1 MLVPRRTLL
10 IALPGLLAG
19 CGTPLR
25 TPPLA
30 LTPRQALQWR
40 SFVDEQLRGQIVL
53 GEVHGAD
60 EPAVGFLQQALA
72 FVWGSPL
79 ASQVVLDALEDQLR
93 ALRLLAGTPEAGRYR
108 LDARLMQLEV
118 VGLIGGL
125 VGSVEAQARV
135 EYSVREREEPGRL
148 IYQRQVRSAGKA
160 GWLDHAF
167 TADRQRLAKEA
178 ALRAGLLLLAQDLV
192 ALRV

>member
-1 MLVPRRTLL
+1 MSVPRRTLL
-10 IALPGLLAG
+10 AALPLLVAG

-30 LTPRQALQWR
+30 ITPRQALQWR
-40 SFVDEQLRGQIVL
+40 SFVDEQLRGQIAL
-53 GEVHGAD
+53 GEVQGAD

-72 FVWGSPL
+72 FVWGSPV
-79 ASQVVLDALEDQLR
+79 AGQVVLDALEDQLR
-93 ALRLLAGTPEAGRYR
+93 ALRLLASAAEPGRYR
-108 LDARLMQLEV
+108 LDARLIQLEV
-118 VGLIGGL
+118 GGLIG
-125 VGSVEAQARV
+125 SAEAQARV
-135 EYSVREREEPGRL
+135 EYTVREREEGGRL
-148 IYQRQVRSAGKA
+148 IYQRQVRSEGKA

-178 ALRAGLLLLAQDLV
+178 ALRAGLVLLAQDLV

>member
-1 MLVPRRTLL
+1 MSVPRRTLL
-10 IALPGLLAG
+10 AALPLLVAG

-53 GEVHGAD
+53 GEVQGAD
-60 EPAVGFLQQALA
+60 EPAVGFLQKSLA

-79 ASQVVLDALEDQLR
+79 SGQVVLDALEDQLR
-93 ALRLLAGTPEAGRYR
+93 ALRLLAGTPDAGRYR
-108 LDARLMQLEV
+108 LDARLLQLEV
-118 VGLIGGL
+118 GGLIG
-125 VGSVEAQARV
+125 SAEAQARV
-135 EYSVREREEPGRL
+135 EYTVREREEGGRL
-148 IYQRQVRSAGKA
+148 IYQRQVRSEGKA

-178 ALRAGLLLLAQDLV
+178 ALRAGLVLLAQDLV
-192 ALRV
+192 SLRV